1 MHSKKMKEKATW
13 FTFYFQNLPNGN
25 NDPARGVGNY
35 QKQGQLIEDSV
46 QPNPPNQIEKEFH
59 STFLQLEKKKT
70 ERKAHTPNGRGPFM
84 LRNERNNAVKCER
97 KGKTKQR
104 HATRVVRCRSWKETK
119 CREREW

>member
-1 MHSKKMKEKATW
+1 MKEKATW

-59 STFLQLEKKKT
+59 STFLQLEKKK
-70 ERKAHTPNGRGPFM
+70 K
-84 LRNERNNAVKCER
+84 K
-97 KGKTKQR
+97 KQR
-104 HATRVVRCRSWKETK
+104 GKHTHRTGGARSCCATNVTMQ
-119 CREREW
+119 